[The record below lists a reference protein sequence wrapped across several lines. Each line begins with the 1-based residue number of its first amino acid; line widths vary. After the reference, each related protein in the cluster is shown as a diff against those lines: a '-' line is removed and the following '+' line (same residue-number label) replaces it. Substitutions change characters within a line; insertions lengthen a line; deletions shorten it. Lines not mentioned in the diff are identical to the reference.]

1 VTKYNQDVINLA
13 RLIYEAYPHSDL
25 LPIDPDRDCCDLAA
39 LLKQVTTHPIG
50 DGLFRFM
57 VVEIVE
63 GGEGT
68 LDGAIRVMEC
78 AKQDV
83 TAVLQALRRV
93 QRSQEQSDGLMGT
106 TENLLEVCK
115 TLISY
120 TSDLLYHLDNQVNLE
135 EIDPIQQ
142 AKAVLAQYE
151 SVNAPVQT
159 QRGRMIVKEQSARY
173 PGITIPL
180 HLVCEEGQLWIQPQ
194 GYGEKNAGDG
204 EGFPVG
210 IEIWQGKLR
219 LVVFDDIRSDT
230 PRIID
235 LEKARESC
243 RAKE

>member
-1 VTKYNQDVINLA
+1 MAKHNYYVKNLA

-25 LPIDPDRDCCDLAA
+25 LPIDLDRDCRDLAA
-39 LLKQVTTHPIG
+39 LLERVTTYPIG
-50 DGLFRFM
+50 DDLFRFM
-57 VVEIVE
+57 VVEIAE

-78 AKQDV
+78 AKQV
-83 TAVLQALRRV
+83 VAAVLQALRRT
-93 QRSQEQSDGLMGT
+93 QNSQEPVGT

-120 TSDLLYHLDNQVNLE
+120 TSDLLYRLDNQVDLE
-135 EIDPIQQ
+135 EVDPIQQ

-159 QRGRMIVKEQSARY
+159 QRGRMIVKEQSAGY
-173 PGITIPL
+173 PGIVIPIQ
-180 HLVCEEGQLWIQPQ
+180 LVCEEGQLWIRPQ

-210 IEIWQGKLR
+210 IEVWQGKLR
-219 LVVFDDIRSDT
+219 LVVFDDIHSDT
-230 PRIID
+230 PQIID

>member
-1 VTKYNQDVINLA
+1 MAKHNYPVKNLA
-13 RLIYEAYPHSDL
+13 RLIYGAYPHADL
-25 LPIDPDRDCCDLAA
+25 LPIDLDRDCRDLAA
-39 LLKQVTTHPIG
+39 LLERVTTYPIG
-50 DGLFRFM
+50 DDLFRFM

-63 GGEGT
+63 GGKGT

-83 TAVLQALRRV
+83 TAVLQALRRA
-93 QRSQEQSDGLMGT
+93 QNSQEPMGT
-106 TENLLEVCK
+106 AEDLLEVCK

-120 TSDLLYHLDNQVNLE
+120 ASDLLYRLDNQVNLE